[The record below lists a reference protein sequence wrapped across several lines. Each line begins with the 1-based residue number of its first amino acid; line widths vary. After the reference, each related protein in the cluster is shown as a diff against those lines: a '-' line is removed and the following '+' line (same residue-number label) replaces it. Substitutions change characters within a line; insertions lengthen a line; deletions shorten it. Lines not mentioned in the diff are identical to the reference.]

1 VQQTHVWARLRATIS
16 AAGTNVHD
24 GFLYGHPIRVPKA
37 ATEGPTCD
45 WRATARAALACRWVS
60 TGSDTTV
67 QPGSR
72 GGLPLSWRLLAGA
85 LGVVA
90 IAVVAALLLGGGG
103 HSTPAGAAKVSVAQ
117 GSGKAAR
124 PSAGGKSGGVEKL
137 GSSGRSVHAARPGT
151 ANTSPGAGAA
161 RSPTGAHAKSS
172 AIPSATG
179 GGSPAAAS
187 KGVAVAEVRDPEE
200 SKSFPLPASVHHARA
215 STPSVAAEAAVA
227 PGAASDSEIRKEL
240 GEEEKAKA
248 QEQAAQRRVLTPVA
262 GGFSV
267 GGNGTIPIPTDV
279 PEAVQRVVAGGNAIA
294 DFPYIWGGGHASFVA
309 NGYDCSGSV
318 SYALAAGG
326 LLSAPLV
333 SGDLAHWGEPGP
345 GRWITIYA
353 NDGHT
358 FMDVDGVWFDT
369 AGRSGPYA
377 SRWLVSQPSL
387 EGYAVRHPPGL

>member
-1 VQQTHVWARLRATIS
+1 
-16 AAGTNVHD
+16 
-24 GFLYGHPIRVPKA
+24 
-37 ATEGPTCD
+37 
-45 WRATARAALACRWVS
+45 VS
-60 TGSDTTV
+60 EVSIGSDTTV

-72 GGLPLSWRLLAGA
+72 GGLPLSWRVLAGT
-85 LGVVA
+85 LA
-90 IAVVAALLLGGGG
+90 IAAVIAAAALLLSGGG
-103 HSTPAGAAKVSVAQ
+103 HSPSAGAAKASVAQ
-117 GSGKAAR
+117 AAG
-124 PSAGGKSGGVEKL
+124 AVERRH
-137 GSSGRSVHAARPGT
+137 SSGQNTQQTSQTTKPGAANTGAGTGTTRATHPGT
-151 ANTSPGAGAA
+151 ST
-161 RSPTGAHAKSS
+161 HVKS

-179 GGSPAAAS
+179 GGSPAGAS
-187 KGVAVAEVRDPEE
+187 ARSARGAAVAEVRDPEE

-215 STPSVAAEAAVA
+215 STPSAAAEAAIA

-248 QEQAAQRRVLTPVA
+248 QEQAAQQRVLTPVA

-267 GGNGTIPIPTDV
+267 GGNGTIPIPTNV
-279 PEAVQRVVAGGNAIA
+279 PEAVQRVIAGGNAIA
-294 DFPYIWGGGHASFVA
+294 DFPYIWGGGHGSFVA

-333 SGDLAHWGEPGP
+333 SGDLANWGEPGP

-353 NDGHT
+353 NAGHT

-377 SRWLVSQPSL
+377 SRWLVAQPPL
-387 EGYAVRHPPGL
+387 EGYAVRHPTGL

>member
-1 VQQTHVWARLRATIS
+1 MSI
-16 AAGTNVHD
+16 
-24 GFLYGHPIRVPKA
+24 
-37 ATEGPTCD
+37 
-45 WRATARAALACRWVS
+45 
-60 TGSDTTV
+60 GSDTTV

-72 GGLPLSWRLLAGA
+72 GGLPLSWRLLVGGLA
-85 LGVVA
+85 VVA
-90 IAVVAALLLGGGG
+90 IAVVAALLLSGGGG
-103 HSTPAGAAKVSVAQ
+103 SAPAGTTKASVAQ
-117 GSGKAAR
+117 GRGKAGG
-124 PSAGGKSGGVEKL
+124 PSLDGKRTGVEKL
-137 GSSGRSVHAARPGT
+137 GSSGQSGHTTKPDV
-151 ANTSPGAGAA
+151 ANTSAGAG
-161 RSPTGAHAKSS
+161 GAHSTTGTHTKPR

-179 GGSPAAAS
+179 GGSPAGASAAS
-187 KGVAVAEVRDPEE
+187 AKGVAVAEVRDPEE

-215 STPSVAAEAAVA
+215 STPGVAAESAIAS
-227 PGAASDSEIRKEL
+227 GAASDSEIRKEL

-267 GGNGTIPIPTDV
+267 GGNGTIPIPTSV

-353 NDGHT
+353 NAGHT

-377 SRWLVSQPSL
+377 SRWLVAQPSL

>member
-1 VQQTHVWARLRATIS
+1 
-16 AAGTNVHD
+16 
-24 GFLYGHPIRVPKA
+24 
-37 ATEGPTCD
+37 
-45 WRATARAALACRWVS
+45 
-60 TGSDTTV
+60 
-67 QPGSR
+67 
-72 GGLPLSWRLLAGA
+72 LPLSWRLLVGGLAI
-85 LGVVA
+85 LA
-90 IAVVAALLLGGGG
+90 IAVVAALLLSDGG
-103 HSTPAGAAKVSVAQ
+103 SSAPAGTARASITQAGKGIEQRHSSAQ
-117 GSGKAAR
+117 GTQQAA
-124 PSAGGKSGGVEKL
+124 PATKQG
-137 GSSGRSVHAARPGT
+137 ATNAGT
-151 ANTSPGAGAA
+151 A
-161 RSPTGAHAKSS
+161 TGATGATHTGTSSHVKS

-179 GGSPAAAS
+179 GGSPAGAS
-187 KGVAVAEVRDPEE
+187 AGSVKGVAVAEVRDPEE

-215 STPSVAAEAAVA
+215 STPSAAAEAAIA

-267 GGNGTIPIPTDV
+267 GGNGTIPIPTNV

-294 DFPYIWGGGHASFVA
+294 DFPYIWGGGHGSFVA

-353 NDGHT
+353 NAGHT
-358 FMDVDGVWFDT
+358 FMDVNGMWFDT

-377 SRWLVSQPSL
+377 SRWLVAQPSL
-387 EGYAVRHPPGL
+387 EGYAVRHPAGL